1 MMLIFSV
8 NNYLELRLE
17 DDKTNIYVN
26 NELLFQCKYLL
37 LNLSFDEMKD
47 LEDRK
52 NIDEIIERLDKSL
65 EFPSGKEFHI
75 TPEVQFWGH
84 CSNLQTWYENKYNS
98 ELIHRNLGF
107 PLLKKLTEAG
117 DYLAK
122 KVFKEEIA
130 KNFEIGSINT
140 VQFIAYNRYL
150 DYLNKTEL
158 DYVFK
163 YSEKNIIKELI
174 CQLQDYMIS
183 ALDNFRQINNL
194 LDLVCFIDLNYYQ
207 KFLIKIFKKFPIRFQ
222 FKFARFTLLHLNY
235 KEFRDYRIPYG
246 RFYYYFEEFITFLYE
261 KYTHIQDLLN
271 LIDTGYYNSPFSL
284 DEKLAYGSVSYR

>member
-8 NNYLELRLE
+8 NDYLELRLE

-37 LNLSFDEMKD
+37 LNLPFNERRE
-47 LEDRK
+47 LEDGK
-52 NIDEIIERLDKSL
+52 NLNDIIERLDKSL
-65 EFPSGKEFHI
+65 ELLSGKDFYI

-84 CSNLQTWYENKYNS
+84 CSNLQTWFENKYS
-98 ELIHRNLGF
+98 SSLIHRNLGF

-130 KNFEIGSINT
+130 KNFENGNINT
-140 VQFIAYNRYL
+140 VQFIAYNGYL

-158 DYVFK
+158 DYVFN

-207 KFLIKIFKKFPIRFQ
+207 KFLIKIFKKFPTKFQ
-222 FKFARFTLLHLNY
+222 LQFARFCLLHLNY
-235 KEFRDYRIPYG
+235 KEFRDYKIPYG
-246 RFYYYFEEFITFLYE
+246 RFYYYFEEYITFLYE
-261 KYTHIQDLLN
+261 NFTQIHDLLN
-271 LIDTGYYNSPFSL
+271 LIDAGYYNSAFSL
-284 DEKLAYGSVSYR
+284 DEKLEYGSVSYR